1 MGPGQTLAEQKWREE
16 QFFGTD
22 AERKLLK
29 LFRNVVV
36 VLALILIGVVVGLAL
51 GGQGQRGEDVQTSSP
66 AATAASGTGPEE
78 TSSRAASPTPAQGSD
93 SEETSTR
100 AASPTPAQGS
110 GSERAPA
117 AEWGVVVRVAD
128 GDTLTVQFDDGE
140 EETIRFLDVDTPET
154 VHPTLPE
161 ECYGAQA
168 SDFTK
173 TLMGQRVRIE
183 EEGRD
188 RYGRL
193 LAYVWT
199 TADEGGQLW
208 NVRLLEEGLAVY
220 NDYGNPGQYADTT
233 RAAAEQA
240 MLAGVGLWSAC
251 ELEERP
257 TPVPTQSVGA
267 GCPQGCVN
275 QPDPS
280 CGIKGNV
287 NTSRDTKIYHVEGES
302 SSYGRVKMKEAEGD
316 LWFCTKDEAEA
327 NGFRAPRG

>member
-1 MGPGQTLAEQKWREE
+1 MKTVK
-16 QFFGTD
+16 
-22 AERKLLK
+22 
-29 LFRNVVV
+29 NIVV
-36 VLALILIGVVVGLAL
+36 VLGLILIGVVVGLAL
-51 GGQGQRGEDVQTSSP
+51 GGQGENGGDMQTSSP
-66 AATAASGTGPEE
+66 ASTAATGMGPEE
-78 TSSRAASPTPAQGSD
+78 TSS
-93 SEETSTR
+93 R

-154 VHPTLPE
+154 VHPTRPK

-193 LAYVWT
+193 LAYVWVG
-199 TADEGGQLW
+199 ADEGGQLW

-251 ELEERP
+251 EIGERP
-257 TPVPTQSVGA
+257 TPVPTQMVGA
-267 GCPQGCVN
+267 GCPQGCVS

-280 CGIKGNV
+280 CSIKGNV
-287 NTSRDTKIYHVEGES
+287 NTGRDTKIYHVEGES
-302 SSYGRVKMKEAEGD
+302 SSYGRVKMKEGEGD

>member
-1 MGPGQTLAEQKWREE
+1 M
-16 QFFGTD
+16 
-22 AERKLLK
+22 K
-29 LFRNVVV
+29 LFRNIVV
-36 VLALILIGVVVGLAL
+36 VLALILIGVAVGLAL
-51 GGQGQRGEDVQTSSP
+51 GGQGERGEDVQTSSP
-66 AATAASGTGPEE
+66 ASTAASDAKP
-78 TSSRAASPTPAQGSD
+78 
-93 SEETSTR
+93 EETSTR
-100 AASPTPAQGS
+100 AAAAAERSDSESTPAQ
-110 GSERAPA
+110 

-173 TLMGQRVRIE
+173 TLMGQRVGIE

-188 RYGRL
+188 RYGRM

-257 TPVPTQSVGA
+257 TVVPTQSVGA

-287 NTSRDTKIYHVEGES
+287 NTSSDTKIYHVEGES
-302 SSYGRVKMKEAEGD
+302 SSYGRVRMKEGEGD

>member
-1 MGPGQTLAEQKWREE
+1 ML
-16 QFFGTD
+16 
-22 AERKLLK
+22 
-29 LFRNVVV
+29 RNIVV
-36 VLALILIGVVVGLAL
+36 VLALILIGVMIGLVM
-51 GGQGQRGEDVQTSSP
+51 GGQGERGRDAQTSSS
-66 AATAASGTGPEE
+66 AATSA
-78 TSSRAASPTPAQGSD
+78 PAP
-93 SEETSTR
+93 TSTR
-100 AASPTPAQGS
+100 AASPTPTERTESEETNSGASSPTPAEVS
-110 GSERAPA
+110 GSESAPA
-117 AEWGVVVRVAD
+117 QAEWGVVVRVAD

-140 EETIRFLDVDTPET
+140 KETIRFLDVDTPET

-173 TLMGQRVRIE
+173 TLMGQRVGIE

-188 RYGRL
+188 RYGRM

-199 TADEGGQLW
+199 SADEGGQLW

-240 MLAGVGLWSAC
+240 MLAGDGLWSAC
-251 ELEERP
+251 EVEERP
-257 TPVPTQSVGA
+257 TPVPTRSVGA
-267 GCPQGCVN
+267 GCPQGCVS

-287 NTSRDTKIYHVEGES
+287 NTSRDTKIYHVEGSS
-302 SSYGRVKMKEAEGD
+302 SSYGRVKMKEEEGD